1 MHMKYITVVMF
12 LLWAA
17 AGWAQDGPSV
27 RITQSDGSVEIRKSG
42 AQAWK
47 PAKEGDAL
55 ERGDSVA
62 ARDKSAALLLWSNG
76 SMVKVYPNTEIT
88 LAGVSLDL
96 EKKMENTILDLQKGR
111 MFVKAQVPEHLFTEF
126 KIRMGALDI
135 RTQGAE
141 FAITHDV
148 DKKSFTAWTLLGRL
162 VADVGTLRVRIDEG
176 RQGTITAGTKPKT
189 DDLKPMDE
197 KIKQSLTKVS
207 KDLGGSLRADEIV
220 GTSGGKLVA
229 KIGGVASRRGNV
241 PYKVNFKALAA
252 GGSGKIKSYAWEF
265 GDGESV
271 SGREAEHTFTQ
282 GLYVVILRVED
293 ENGEKA
299 TAQTGISVEVDCGC

>member
-1 MHMKYITVVMF
+1 MKYITVVMF

-17 AGWAQDGPSV
+17 ASWAQDGPSV
-27 RITQSDGSVEIRKSG
+27 RITQSDGNVEIRKSG

-55 ERGDSVA
+55 ERGDSVVA
-62 ARDKSAALLLWSNG
+62 KDKSAALLLWSNG

-126 KIRMGALDI
+126 KVRMGALDV

-141 FAITHDV
+141 FAITHDA

-207 KDLGGSLRADEIV
+207 KDLGGACVRTRLSARAGETRRQNRWRRQPPWQRALQGELQGAGRRRQRQDQVLR
-220 GTSGGKLVA
+220 L
-229 KIGGVASRRGNV
+229 GVRR
-241 PYKVNFKALAA
+241 
-252 GGSGKIKSYAWEF
+252 
-265 GDGESV
+265 
-271 SGREAEHTFTQ
+271 R
-282 GLYVVILRVED
+282 
-293 ENGEKA
+293 
-299 TAQTGISVEVDCGC
+299 